1 MEGFWNTFGP
11 WVISA
16 VGGAI
21 GAVLLLPSKLG
32 EMLFKYRFDKEIE
45 GFKADQ
51 GAKLEKLREQL
62 GHLGDRGRRSN
73 ELEFAAIR
81 EVWDKTVEA
90 HLATANCIASFV
102 EYPDL
107 TRLSPEE
114 LDGFLPPPV
123 FLRSSVIRFVTLP
136 IIMICMLRLSLG
148 ASSLLQPL
156 RFSMQGYF
164 CESSEYSCLKIFG
177 LSLRG

>member
-90 HLATANCIASFV
+90 HLTTANCIASFV
-102 EYPDL
+102 EYPDFN
-107 TRLSPEE
+107 SPQ
-114 LDGFLPPPV
+114 
-123 FLRSSVIRFVTLP
+123 S
-136 IIMICMLRLSLG
+136 
-148 ASSLLQPL
+148 
-156 RFSMQGYF
+156 
-164 CESSEYSCLKIFG
+164 
-177 LSLRG
+177 